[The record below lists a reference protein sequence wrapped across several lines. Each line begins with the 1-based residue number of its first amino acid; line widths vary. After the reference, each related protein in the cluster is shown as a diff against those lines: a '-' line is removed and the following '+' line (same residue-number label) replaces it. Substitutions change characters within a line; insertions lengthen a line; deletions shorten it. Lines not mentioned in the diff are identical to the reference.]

1 MKKVKKMYKTNEK
14 FLQYTDI
21 PCPHTVTEPGRLVCM
36 KILRVN

>member
-21 PCPHTVTEPGRLVCM
+21 PCPPTVTGRFPEGLSA
-36 KILRVN
+36 